1 MGVVGRSVLW
11 GLAIGSGAVFLFFGL
26 IMMVST
32 APYDNFA
39 ASLVALL
46 IMSAMFGGVPG
57 TLIGLLVGSIRNSNQ
72 KRFPPPPPPL
82 PYPRPLYVPTTPAD
96 QWSAVV
102 ARCEESVRRVAAVVD
117 TVPASPA
124 KEWMTRIASQFEAEL
139 EDVRGIAKLARA
151 MGAVDEEHPASQ
163 RLFAAARDF
172 ATFETEVGRVALKM
186 FDRPELDRARND
198 LEFLEQQLPSLGA
211 DPH

>member
-1 MGVVGRSVLW
+1 MARSVLA
-11 GLAIGSGAVFLFFGL
+11 GLAIGIAVMFGL
-26 IMMVST
+26 FMLMLTTST
-32 APYDNFA
+32 SDGGVVTSVF
-39 ASLVALL
+39 ASLFVA
-46 IMSAMFGGVPG
+46 IPVGGVPG
-57 TLIGLLVGSIRNSNQ
+57 TLLGLMVGAIRKSNQ
-72 KRFPPPPPPL
+72 RATPLPPPQ
-82 PYPRPLYVPTTPAD
+82 YPRPLYVPTTPAD
-96 QWSAVV
+96 QWSGVV
-102 ARCEESVRRVAAVVD
+102 VRCEESVRRVKAVVD

-124 KEWMTRIASQFEAEL
+124 KDWMSRIAGQFEAEL
-139 EDVRGIAKLARA
+139 EDVRGIARLARA

-186 FDRPELDRARND
+186 FDRPELDRARTD

>member
-1 MGVVGRSVLW
+1 MGRSVLV
-11 GLAIGSGAVFLFFGL
+11 GLAIGIAVMFTLFTLMLTTSSVEGG
-26 IMMVST
+26 I
-32 APYDNFA
+32 A
-39 ASLVALL
+39 ASLIASLFVAIPTGGIPGSLL
-46 IMSAMFGGVPG
+46 
-57 TLIGLLVGSIRNSNQ
+57 GLLVGAIRKSNQ
-72 KRFPPPPPPL
+72 RSLPPPPPPQ
-82 PYPRPLYVPTTPAD
+82 YPRPLYVPSVPAD

-124 KEWMTRIASQFEAEL
+124 KEWMTRIAAQFEAEL